1 MSKKKNYG
9 FSLIELLV
17 VVAII
22 GILAAVGVVAYN
34 GYTKAAKINATK
46 NKHVNI
52 VKYMMRELIKCTTGD
67 KLNLKNISGVIKT
80 DKNTCDVTYNAEAVA
95 QDFAEHFNGE
105 HTSSGANGS
114 TEAWNNPYDGERS
127 VNYGS
132 NCGKKLGCTEMSGL
146 GGGGTTTILVKT
158 YYTENNDGV
167 REFLENT
174 FDTE

>member
-1 MSKKKNYG
+1 MLKKKQKG

-34 GYTKAAKINATK
+34 GYTKNAKINVTK

-52 VKYMMRELIKCTTGD
+52 VKYMMRELIKCATGE

-80 DKNTCDVTYNAEAVA
+80 DKNTCDVTYNAHAVA
-95 QDFAEHFNGE
+95 QDFIEHFGGE
-105 HTSSGANGS
+105 HPSSGASGT

-127 VNYGS
+127 VTGS
-132 NCGKKLGCTEMSGL
+132 CGTKLGCTEMSGL
-146 GGGGTTTILVKT
+146 GGGSTTTILVKT